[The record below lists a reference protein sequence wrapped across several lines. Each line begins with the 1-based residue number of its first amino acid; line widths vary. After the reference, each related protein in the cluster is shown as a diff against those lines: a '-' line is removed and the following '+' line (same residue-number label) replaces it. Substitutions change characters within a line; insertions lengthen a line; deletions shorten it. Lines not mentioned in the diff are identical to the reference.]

1 MRANAPDC
9 LWHQSARV
17 VEQVPKVHLTRQHS
31 ELRLATRPKAFR
43 DINAVSHFR
52 MRSAL
57 YDYSE
62 PPLTGGFRWGSR
74 ASQPR
79 AMRSQDARS
88 MSLLLGHRLGFLGMF
103 FGFVLSGHCTDLG
116 TLTSAMLVVPSV
128 TMSALGQKQTSHCP

>member
-43 DINAVSHFR
+43 DINAIIRFR
-52 MRSAL
+52 MRSAS
-57 YDYSE
+57 YDYSDPPMWSE

-88 MSLLLGHRLGFLGMF
+88 MSLLLGH
-103 FGFVLSGHCTDLG
+103 
-116 TLTSAMLVVPSV
+116 
-128 TMSALGQKQTSHCP
+128 